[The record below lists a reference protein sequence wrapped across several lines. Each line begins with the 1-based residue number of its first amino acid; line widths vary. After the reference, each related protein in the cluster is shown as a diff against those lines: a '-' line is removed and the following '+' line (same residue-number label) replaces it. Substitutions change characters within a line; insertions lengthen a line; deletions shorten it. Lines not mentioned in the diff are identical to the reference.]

1 MRRRLILAGVV
12 ATLPAWGLAHGT
24 DPGPHGGEVEDANP
38 GPNLHM
44 EVVLKGSVINVYLAR
59 EDGSQVTT
67 AGLSGA
73 ATVLVNKKKE
83 QVTLTPAGGNLLTG
97 TGSFVPAT
105 DMRMLVVVT
114 VGGIKQQAL
123 FSRLML

>member
-1 MRRRLILAGVV
+1 MRRQLILAGL
-12 ATLPAWGLAHGT
+12 AAMLPAWAIGHGT

-38 GPNLHM
+38 GPNMHM
-44 EVVLKGSVINVYLAR
+44 EVVLKGSVINVYIAN
-59 EDGSQVTT
+59 EDGSQVAT

-83 QVTLTPAGGNLLTG
+83 HVTLVPSGGNRLTG
-97 TGSFVPAT
+97 TGTFVAAA

-123 FSRLML
+123 FSRLVL

>member
-1 MRRRLILAGVV
+1 MLRRALLAGLVT
-12 ATLPAWGLAHGT
+12 TLPAWAFAHGT
-24 DPGPHGGEVEDANP
+24 EPGPHGGEVEDANP
-38 GPNLHM
+38 GPNMHM
-44 EVVLKGSVINVYLAR
+44 EVVLKGSVINVYLAN
-59 EDGSQVTT
+59 EDGSQVAT
-67 AGLSGA
+67 AGLSGT

-83 QVTLTPAGGNLLTG
+83 QVTLVPAGGNLLTG

-123 FSRLML
+123 FSRLVT